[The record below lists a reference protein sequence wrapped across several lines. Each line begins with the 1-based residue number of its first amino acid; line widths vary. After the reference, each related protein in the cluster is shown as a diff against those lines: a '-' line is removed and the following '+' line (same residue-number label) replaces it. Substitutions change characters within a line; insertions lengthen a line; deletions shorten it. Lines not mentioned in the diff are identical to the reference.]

1 MALYFFSKE
10 NRMAEAYDGNSN
22 KMKEAGLVRNN
33 SLANTPP
40 KPEEHKVEKIVKGT
54 VKTRKPT
61 FGRKVAKAIFA
72 EELPDVKEHVVWDVV
87 IPGIRDGIRNS
98 LINIVESI
106 FGGGINNNR
115 NRGSVVSYRGGTNYN
130 SAYNG
135 GVRSR
140 RSEGM
145 YAFEDVIFDNRGEA
159 EEVLDQLNY
168 NIERYSYVSI
178 LDYYDMCGL
187 RTRPSDANFGWTN
200 LQRATV
206 DRVSGGYLLR
216 LPDVIPIER

>member
-1 MALYFFSKE
+1 
-10 NRMAEAYDGNSN
+10 MAETYDGNSN
-22 KMKEAGLVRNN
+22 KMKEAALVRSNSSLDPKNN
-33 SLANTPP
+33 EQ
-40 KPEEHKVEKIVKGT
+40 KPVEHKSEKIVKGT
-54 VKTRKPT
+54 VKTRKQT

-87 IPGIRDGIRNS
+87 IPGIRDGIRNA
-98 LINIVESI
+98 LVNIVESI
-106 FGGGINNNR
+106 FGGGISNNR
-115 NRGSVVSYRGGTNYN
+115 NRGSVVSYRGGGTNYTN
-130 SAYNG
+130 AYNG
-135 GVRSR
+135 GSRSR

-145 YAFEDVIFDNRGEA
+145 YTFEDVIFDNRGEA

-200 LQRATV
+200 LQKATV
-206 DRVSGGYLLR
+206 ERVSGGYLLR

>member
-1 MALYFFSKE
+1 
-10 NRMAEAYDGNSN
+10 MAETFEGNSH
-22 KMKEAGLVRNN
+22 KMKEAGLVRSN
-33 SLANTPP
+33 SSLNQGTSSD
-40 KPEEHKVEKIVKGT
+40 KEPERKAEKIVKGKVT
-54 VKTRKPT
+54 TRKPT

-87 IPGIRDGIRNS
+87 IPGIRDGIRNA

-106 FGGGINNNR
+106 FGGGIHN
-115 NRGSVVSYRGGTNYN
+115 GSRSGGSRVSYR
-130 SAYNG
+130 NG
-135 GVRSR
+135 GVDYNKSFNNRAR

-159 EEVLDQLNY
+159 EEVRDQLNY
-168 NIERYSYVSI
+168 NIERYGYVSI

-200 LQRATV
+200 VQNATV
-206 DRVSGGYLLR
+206 ERVSGGYLLR
-216 LPDVIPIER
+216 LPDAMPIER